1 LKLTNF
7 LQIIKTKSRCIA
19 LTTAMLAWF
28 ALSAVAWA
36 ESPSL
41 VNIGVGTKGKT
52 VVMHARLVDGFTDSI
67 QEAIESGVA
76 MTFTYQI
83 ELRQE
88 SAVLRDSLVSSNTVQ
103 HTIKYDSLKKVY
115 RFSEFGKGVKRK
127 IITRNKENYQKM
139 MLTLENI
146 PIASIRRLDPSERYY
161 IRVKADI
168 ETDRLWFPFNYLFFF
183 LPFNDFNA
191 SWAESSPLSIDPD
204 ITLAGEKF
212 NGDTQRQSKN
222 ASRSVN
228 SVVRSFNK

>member
-1 LKLTNF
+1 
-7 LQIIKTKSRCIA
+7 
-19 LTTAMLAWF
+19 MLAWF

-83 ELRQE
+83 ELREE

-115 RFSEFGKGVKRK
+115 RFTEFGKGVKRK

-139 MLTLENI
+139 MLSLENI

-204 ITLAGEKF
+204 ITLAGKEF
-212 NGDTQRQSKN
+212 DGDTQRQSKK
-222 ASRSVN
+222 ASKSVN